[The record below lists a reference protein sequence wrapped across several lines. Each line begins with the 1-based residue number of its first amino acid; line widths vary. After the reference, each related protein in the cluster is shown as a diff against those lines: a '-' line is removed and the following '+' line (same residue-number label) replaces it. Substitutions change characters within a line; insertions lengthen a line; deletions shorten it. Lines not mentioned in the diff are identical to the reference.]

1 MTTDIVLMGPHALAS
16 YTSRLQALQAYG
28 ISESSLIAMNTE
40 PRSLAQISRAHRELV
55 IQWEHHLM
63 IV

>member
-28 ISESSLIAMNTE
+28 ISETSLIAMNSE

-55 IQWEHHLM
+55 IQ
-63 IV
+63 